1 MDHQVF
7 GGVNLKK
14 NPTSIDRV
22 GIYFNTT
29 AGDEIPGVMHFTMKG
44 RVTVKRGIPL
54 IPLIRLIRV
63 ISTYR
68 QTGVSYLFL
77 AE

>member
-1 MDHQVF
+1 VF

-29 AGDEIPGVMHFTMKG
+29 AGDESPGALHFDL
-44 RVTVKRGIPL
+44 R
-54 IPLIRLIRV
+54 
-63 ISTYR
+63 R
-68 QTGVSYLFL
+68 QIYLP
-77 AE
+77 